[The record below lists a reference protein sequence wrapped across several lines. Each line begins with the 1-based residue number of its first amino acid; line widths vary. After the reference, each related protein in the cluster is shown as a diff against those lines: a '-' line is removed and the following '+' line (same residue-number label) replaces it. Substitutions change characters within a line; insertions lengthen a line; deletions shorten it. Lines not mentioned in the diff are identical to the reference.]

1 MTKTKVSYITGNI
14 EIMIRVDILNM
25 RIKIA
30 YMKVSLGTISFMGK
44 EGYSIDQIIMNI
56 KDNGLKTRKMDMDA
70 KQQG

>member
-1 MTKTKVSYITGNI
+1 
-14 EIMIRVDILNM
+14 
-25 RIKIA
+25 
-30 YMKVSLGTISFMGK
+30 MKVSLGTISFMGK

>member
-1 MTKTKVSYITGNI
+1 LTKTKVSYITGNI